1 MESNRN
7 DFDIVW
13 TKTAFKSF
21 DLNIEFIRIKW
32 NDIIVERFISRT
44 DEIVKNIK
52 VNPLL
57 YPRSISFKNYH
68 KAIIHKNV
76 SLYYRIDI
84 SKIYLI
90 LFWDNRQNP
99 KFLKELLSKI

>member
-1 MESNRN
+1 MILILYGLRLPLSY
-7 DFDIVW
+7 
-13 TKTAFKSF
+13 
-21 DLNIEFIRIKW
+21 LMIKW
-32 NDIIVERFISRT
+32 NDRIVERFISRT

-57 YPRSISFKNYH
+57 FPRSISFKKYH
-68 KAIIHKNV
+68 KAIIHKNI

-84 SKIYLI
+84 SKIYII